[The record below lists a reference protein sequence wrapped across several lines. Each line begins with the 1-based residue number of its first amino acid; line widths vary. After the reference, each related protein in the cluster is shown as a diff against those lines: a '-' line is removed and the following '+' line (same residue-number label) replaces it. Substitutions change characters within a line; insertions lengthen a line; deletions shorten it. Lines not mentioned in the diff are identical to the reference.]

1 MQLDCHDGWNLH
13 YNMKTILKITLIAIL
28 CLTGISCKS
37 DNQKQIMDKINK
49 LGGIF
54 TEMVEN
60 DSTFGVQ
67 WKNIPLGHKA
77 FALMKD
83 ELPLR
88 VEGELTPY
96 TRIVLL
102 NKMMS
107 CMPERDCARFFKEVK
122 EYQLSLFEKISSEDI
137 EEDMDID
144 GYKGNP
150 EGYVREYTEGQHRE
164 SLLRTEEYLDSSIS
178 MEEWCKKYGI
188 MLKFD
193 PVERSERWEE
203 CIYEVEKECWDT
215 LSNEPKRMGFCFS
228 YWSTKKSVLAKYGI
242 EWDTPAIMNPGVM
255 FD

>member
-1 MQLDCHDGWNLH
+1 
-13 YNMKTILKITLIAIL
+13 
-28 CLTGISCKS
+28 
-37 DNQKQIMDKINK
+37 MDRINE

-60 DSTFGVQ
+60 DGTFAAQ
-67 WKNIPLGHKA
+67 WKNIPLGHRA

-107 CMPERDCARFFKEVK
+107 CMPERDCARFFLEVK
-122 EYQLSLFEKISSEDI
+122 RYQKSLFRLVSGKDVK
-137 EEDMDID
+137 EDMDID
-144 GYKGNP
+144 GYEGNP
-150 EGYVREYTEGQHRE
+150 EGYVREYTEEQHRK
-164 SLLRTEEYLDSSIS
+164 SLERTEDYLNRSVS
-178 MEEWCKKYGI
+178 MEDWCKKYGI

-193 PVERSERWEE
+193 PVERSEQWEK
-203 CIYEVEKECWDT
+203 CIYEVEKECDRK
-215 LSNEPKRMGFCFS
+215 LSGEPKGMGFCFS
-228 YWSTKKSVLAKYGI
+228 YWSTKKAVLAKYGI
-242 EWDTPAIMNPGVM
+242 EWDSPATMNPRVM

>member
-1 MQLDCHDGWNLH
+1 
-13 YNMKTILKITLIAIL
+13 
-28 CLTGISCKS
+28 
-37 DNQKQIMDKINK
+37 MDKINE

-54 TEMVEN
+54 AEMVEN
-60 DSTFGVQ
+60 DGTFGAQ

-107 CMPERDCARFFKEVK
+107 CMPERDCARFFREVK
-122 EYQLSLFEKISSEDI
+122 RYQKTLFRLVSDKDI
-137 EEDMDID
+137 KEDMDID
-144 GYKGNP
+144 GYDGAP
-150 EGYVREYTEGQHRE
+150 EGYVREYSEDLHRE
-164 SLLRTEEYLDSSIS
+164 SLQRTEDYLDRSVS
-178 MEEWCKKYGI
+178 MEDWCKKYGV

-193 PVERSERWEE
+193 PVERSEKWEE
-203 CIYEVEKECWDT
+203 SIYEVEKECDEK
-215 LSNEPKRMGFCFS
+215 LVGEPRRMGFCYI

-242 EWDTPAIMNPGVM
+242 EWDSPSTMNPRVM

>member
-1 MQLDCHDGWNLH
+1 
-13 YNMKTILKITLIAIL
+13 
-28 CLTGISCKS
+28 
-37 DNQKQIMDKINK
+37 MDKINE

-54 TEMVEN
+54 AEMVEN
-60 DSTFGVQ
+60 DGTFGAQ

-107 CMPERDCARFFKEVK
+107 CMPERDCARFFREVK
-122 EYQLSLFEKISSEDI
+122 RYQKTLFRLVSDKDI
-137 EEDMDID
+137 KEDMDID
-144 GYKGNP
+144 GYDGAP
-150 EGYVREYTEGQHRE
+150 EGYVREYTEEQHRK
-164 SLLRTEEYLDSSIS
+164 SLERTEEYLDHSVS
-178 MEEWCKKYGI
+178 MEDWCKKYGV

-193 PVERSERWEE
+193 PVERSKKWEE
-203 CIYEVEKECWDT
+203 SIYEVEKECDEK
-215 LSNEPKRMGFCFS
+215 LAGEPRRMGFCFL

-242 EWDTPAIMNPGVM
+242 EWDSPSTMNPRVM

>member
-1 MQLDCHDGWNLH
+1 
-13 YNMKTILKITLIAIL
+13 
-28 CLTGISCKS
+28 
-37 DNQKQIMDKINK
+37 MDKINE

-54 TEMVEN
+54 AEMVEN
-60 DSTFGVQ
+60 DGTFGAQ

-107 CMPERDCARFFKEVK
+107 CMPERDCARFFREVK
-122 EYQLSLFEKISSEDI
+122 RYQKTLFRLVSDKDI
-137 EEDMDID
+137 KEDMDID
-144 GYKGNP
+144 GYDGAP
-150 EGYVREYTEGQHRE
+150 EGYVREYSEDLHRE
-164 SLLRTEEYLDSSIS
+164 SLQRTEDYLDRSVS
-178 MEEWCKKYGI
+178 MEDWCKKYGV

-193 PVERSERWEE
+193 PVERSEKWEE
-203 CIYEVEKECWDT
+203 SIYEVEKECDEK
-215 LSNEPKRMGFCFS
+215 LVGEPRRMGFCFL

-242 EWDTPAIMNPGVM
+242 EWDSPSTMNPRVM

>member
-1 MQLDCHDGWNLH
+1 
-13 YNMKTILKITLIAIL
+13 
-28 CLTGISCKS
+28 
-37 DNQKQIMDKINK
+37 MDRINE

-60 DSTFGVQ
+60 DSTFGAQ

-83 ELPLR
+83 SLPLR

-107 CMPERDCARFFKEVK
+107 CMPERDCARFFREVK
-122 EYQLSLFEKISSEDI
+122 LYQKSLFSLVSDKDI
-137 EEDMDID
+137 KEDMDID
-144 GYKGNP
+144 GYEGNP
-150 EGYVREYTEGQHRE
+150 EEYAREYTEEQHLK
-164 SLLRTEEYLDSSIS
+164 SLERTEDYLNHRIS
-178 MEEWCKKYGI
+178 MEDWCKKYGV

-193 PVERSERWEE
+193 PVERTQQWEE
-203 CIYEVEKECWDT
+203 CIYKVEKECDER
-215 LSNEPKRMGFCFS
+215 LAGEHKGMGFCFS

-242 EWDTPAIMNPGVM
+242 EWDSPATMNPRVM

>member
-1 MQLDCHDGWNLH
+1 MSALLAV
-13 YNMKTILKITLIAIL
+13 I
-28 CLTGISCKS
+28 CLTCASYKT
-37 DNQKQIMDKINK
+37 DNRKQIMDRINE

-60 DSTFGVQ
+60 DNTFGAQ

-77 FALMKD
+77 FALMKN

-107 CMPERDCARFFKEVK
+107 CMPERDCARFFMEVK
-122 EYQLSLFEKISSEDI
+122 RYQKSLFRLISDKDI
-137 EEDMDID
+137 KEDMDID
-144 GYKGNP
+144 GYKGAP
-150 EGYVREYTEGQHRE
+150 EEYVREYTEEQHQK
-164 SLLRTEEYLDSSIS
+164 SLERTEDYLNHRIS
-178 MEEWCKKYGI
+178 MEDWCKKYGV

-193 PVERSERWEE
+193 PIERTRQWEE
-203 CIYEVEKECWDT
+203 CIYKVEKECDER
-215 LSNEPKRMGFCFS
+215 LAGEHKGMGFCFS

-242 EWDTPAIMNPGVM
+242 EWDSPATMNPRVM

>member
-1 MQLDCHDGWNLH
+1 
-13 YNMKTILKITLIAIL
+13 MKTVLKLAL
-28 CLTGISCKS
+28 AALFCLTAIECKS
-37 DNQKQIMDKINK
+37 DNRKQIMDKINE

-54 TEMVEN
+54 AEMVEN
-60 DSTFGVQ
+60 DGTFGAQ

-107 CMPERDCARFFKEVK
+107 CMPERDCARFFREVK
-122 EYQLSLFEKISSEDI
+122 RYQKTLFRLVSDKDI
-137 EEDMDID
+137 KEDMDID
-144 GYKGNP
+144 GYDGAP
-150 EGYVREYTEGQHRE
+150 EGYVREYSEDLHRE
-164 SLLRTEEYLDSSIS
+164 SLQRTEDYLDRSVS
-178 MEEWCKKYGI
+178 MEDWCKKYGV

-193 PVERSERWEE
+193 PVERSKKWEE
-203 CIYEVEKECWDT
+203 SIYEVEKECDEK
-215 LSNEPKRMGFCFS
+215 LAGEPRRMGFCYI

-242 EWDTPAIMNPGVM
+242 EWDSPSTMNPRVM

>member
-1 MQLDCHDGWNLH
+1 
-13 YNMKTILKITLIAIL
+13 MKKILVSALSTVI
-28 CLTGISCKS
+28 CLSCANCKT
-37 DNQKQIMDKINK
+37 DNRKQIMDKINE

-60 DSTFGVQ
+60 DVTFAAQ

-88 VEGELTPY
+88 IEGELTPY

-107 CMPERDCARFFKEVK
+107 CMPERDCARFFLEVK
-122 EYQLSLFEKISSEDI
+122 RYQKSLFRLVSDKDVK
-137 EEDMDID
+137 EDMDID
-144 GYKGNP
+144 GYEGNP
-150 EGYVREYTEGQHRE
+150 EEYVREYTEEQHRK
-164 SLLRTEEYLDSSIS
+164 SLERTEDYLNRSVS
-178 MEEWCKKYGI
+178 MEDWCKKYGI

-193 PVERSERWEE
+193 PVERSEKWEE
-203 CIYEVEKECWDT
+203 CIYKVEKECDER
-215 LSNEPKRMGFCFS
+215 LAGEHKGMGFCFS
-228 YWSTKKSVLAKYGI
+228 YWSTKKSVLAKHGI
-242 EWDTPAIMNPGVM
+242 EWDSPATMNPRVM

>member
-1 MQLDCHDGWNLH
+1 
-13 YNMKTILKITLIAIL
+13 
-28 CLTGISCKS
+28 
-37 DNQKQIMDKINK
+37 MDKINE

-54 TEMVEN
+54 AEMVEN
-60 DSTFGVQ
+60 DGTFGAQ

-107 CMPERDCARFFKEVK
+107 CMPERDCARFFREVK
-122 EYQLSLFEKISSEDI
+122 RYQKTLFRLVSDKDI
-137 EEDMDID
+137 KEDMDID
-144 GYKGNP
+144 GYDGAP
-150 EGYVREYTEGQHRE
+150 EGYVREYSEDLHRE
-164 SLLRTEEYLDSSIS
+164 SLQRTEDYLDRSVS
-178 MEEWCKKYGI
+178 MEDWCKKYGV

-193 PVERSERWEE
+193 PVERSKKWEE
-203 CIYEVEKECWDT
+203 SIYEVEKECDEK
-215 LSNEPKRMGFCFS
+215 LAGEPRRMGFCYI

-242 EWDTPAIMNPGVM
+242 EWDSPSTMNPRVM